1 MTIFSQLA
9 DDGPPPGARALEQH
23 LRRGIEEGRLSPGER
38 LPPIREA
45 AWTLGCAPGTV
56 ARAYRGLVAAGL
68 AHGEVGRGTFIG
80 GGDRKLA
87 FPQPRGQERP
97 AEPPRRRELADFSV
111 NGFLM
116 ENAGPLLTRAL
127 RETAE
132 TVGRDAVSL
141 AYRGVDEDAG
151 EREGAVPF
159 LSRWREYLAPD
170 EIVVT
175 AGAQAALSA
184 VFLALQQPGGGIACD
199 ALTYP
204 GVIGAAAAIRE
215 RLLPLRMD
223 EDGMDPDALD
233 ALCRRSPV
241 SCVFLMPAVQN
252 PTGRTMPLRRREQL
266 AEVALRH
273 GVPIVEDQVYGFLE
287 EGHVPGLSHLAPDL
301 TVLVTGLSK
310 CVAPVLR
317 VGFVAAPRP
326 LARKVMAV
334 QNALNLMVSPILTQ
348 TAVRVL
354 ADPEFGARL
363 RRLRRGLARR
373 ADHLAEVFADLDRSR
388 LDGGLA
394 WLPVGENWT
403 ADGFAAEAEAAGIR
417 VSPARFFAVEPRA
430 APQAVRLCLASVPDE
445 ATFRTAIAELAAL
458 RDARQPMAGLAP

>member
-9 DDGPPPGARALEQH
+9 DNGSVPGARSLEQH
-23 LRRGIEEGRLSPGER
+23 LRRGIEDGRLSPGER

-45 AWTLGCAPGTV
+45 AWKLGCAPGTV

-68 AHGEVGRGTFIG
+68 AHGEVGRGTFVG

-87 FPQPRGQERP
+87 FPQPREDG
-97 AEPPRRRELADFSV
+97 RRTEAPDARAVADFSV

-116 ENAGPLLTRAL
+116 EDAGPLLTRAL
-127 RETAE
+127 QQTTTMIA
-132 TVGRDAVSL
+132 GRSVPLS
-141 AYRGVDEDAG
+141 YRGVGEDG
-151 EREGAVPF
+151 DERESTVPF
-159 LSRWREYLAPD
+159 LSRWRDIASAD

-199 ALTYP
+199 TLTYP
-204 GVIGAAAAIRE
+204 GAIGAAAAIRE

-287 EGHVPGLSHLAPDL
+287 QARVPGFSHLAPDT

-317 VGFVAAPRP
+317 VGYVAAPRP

-334 QNALNLMVSPILTQ
+334 QNALNLMISPILTQ

-354 ADPEFGARL
+354 ADPEFEARLARL
-363 RRLRRGLARR
+363 RQGLTRR
-373 ADHLAEVFADLDRSR
+373 ADHVAAVFPDLDRSR
-388 LDGGLA
+388 LAGGLA

-417 VSPARFFAVEPRA
+417 VSPARFFAVEQRA
-430 APQAVRLCLASVPDE
+430 APQSVRLCLASVAGE
-445 ATFRTAIAELAAL
+445 AHFQTAIADLAAL
-458 RDARQPMAGLAP
+458 RGARPPMAGLAP

>member
-9 DDGPPPGARALEQH
+9 DDGPVPGARVLEQH
-23 LRRGIEEGRLSPGER
+23 LRRGIEEGRLAPGER

-45 AWTLGCAPGTV
+45 AWKLGCAPGTV

-80 GGDRKLA
+80 GDDRKLA
-87 FPQPRGQERP
+87 FPQARGQARQPDPARDRP
-97 AEPPRRRELADFSV
+97 FADFSV

-116 ENAGPLLTRAL
+116 EDAGPLLTRAL
-127 RETAE
+127 QQTTAM
-132 TVGRDAVSL
+132 L
-141 AYRGVDEDAG
+141 AGHSVPLSYRGVEEDGG
-151 EREGAVPF
+151 ERQGAIPF
-159 LSRWREYLAPD
+159 LSRWREGLVVD

-266 AEVALRH
+266 ATVALRH

-287 EGHVPGLSHLAPDL
+287 EDRVPGFSHLAPDA

-317 VGFVAAPRP
+317 VGYVAAARP

-354 ADPEFGARL
+354 ADPEFEARL
-363 RRLRRGLARR
+363 DRLRAGLRCR
-373 ADHLAEVFADLDRSR
+373 AAHVAEVFADLDRTR
-388 LDGGLA
+388 IDGGLA

-417 VSPARFFAVEPRA
+417 VSPARFFSVEQRA
-430 APQAVRLCLASVPDE
+430 APQSVRLCLASVPDE
-445 ATFRTAIAELAAL
+445 VAFRTAIAELAAL
-458 RDARQPMAGLAP
+458 RGTCPPMAGLAP